1 MQKITVIGGS
11 GFIGRYIVQSLAS
24 KGYRVC
30 VMVRDVVDA
39 KHLLPLGDPGQ
50 IQIISGSITNPTDVN
65 RAVRD
70 TDGVINL
77 VGILFERGRQTFESL
92 HVQGARNVAEAC
104 AAFDVK
110 RLIQMS
116 ALGADS
122 HSPSRYAQT
131 KARGESEVL
140 KIFPDATII
149 RPSVVFGAE
158 DNFLNMFAQMAVFSP
173 FLPLVGG
180 GHTQFQPVYVVDVA
194 EFMVRCL
201 ENTITK
207 GKTFEL
213 GGPSIY
219 TMKEILAYVLKCIHR
234 KRLLIPLPF
243 WMAKIIG
250 MIGQL
255 LPTPPLTLDQVRLLQ
270 SNSIVTE
277 SARGFQTL
285 EMKPQPLEAI
295 APCYLARFRPNR

>member
-1 MQKITVIGGS
+1 MQTISVIGGS
-11 GFIGRYIVQSLAS
+11 GFIGRYVVQSLTS
-24 KGYRVC
+24 KGFRVR

-50 IQIISGSITNPTDVN
+50 IQIIPGSIINPSAVN
-65 RAVRD
+65 RVIEN
-70 TDGVINL
+70 TEGVINL
-77 VGILFERGRQTFESL
+77 VGILFERGRQTFEAL
-92 HVQGARNVAEAC
+92 HAEGTRNVAEAC
-104 AAFDVK
+104 TAFDVK

-116 ALGADS
+116 ALGADL

-131 KARGESEVL
+131 KARGETEAL
-140 KIFPDATII
+140 KAFPDATII

-201 ENTITK
+201 ENSITQ
-207 GKTFEL
+207 GKIFEL
-213 GGPSIY
+213 GGPAVL
-219 TMKEILAYVLKCIHR
+219 TMKDILTYVLKCTHR
-234 KRLLIPLPF
+234 RRLLVPLPF
-243 WMAKIIG
+243 WMAK
-250 MIGQL
+250 MIGTIGQF
-255 LPTPPLTLDQVRLLQ
+255 LPTPPLTLDQVKLLQ

-277 SARGFQTL
+277 GAKGFESL
-285 EMKPQPLEAI
+285 EMAPQPLEAI
-295 APCYLARFRPNR
+295 APWYLARFRPQK

>member
-11 GFIGRYIVQSLAS
+11 GFIGRYIVQSLTTR
-24 KGYRVC
+24 GYRVR

-39 KHLLPLGDPGQ
+39 KHLLPLGNPGQ
-50 IQIISGSITNPTDVN
+50 IQIISGSITNTTDVN

-77 VGILFERGRQTFESL
+77 VGILFERGRQTFEAL

-104 AAFDVK
+104 AALDVK
-110 RLIQMS
+110 RLIHMS
-116 ALGADS
+116 ALGADP

-201 ENTITK
+201 ENSITI

-213 GGPSIY
+213 GGPSVY
-219 TMKEILAYVLKCIHR
+219 TMKDILTFILKCIHR
-234 KRLLIPLPF
+234 KRLLVPLPF
-243 WMAKIIG
+243 WMAKVIG
-250 MIGQL
+250 MVGQL
-255 LPTPPLTLDQVRLLQ
+255 LPTPPLTLDQVKLLQ

-277 SARGFQTL
+277 GAKGFQTL

-295 APCYLARFRPNR
+295 APCYLARFRPQK

>member
-1 MQKITVIGGS
+1 MQTISVIGGS
-11 GFIGRYIVQSLAS
+11 GFIGRYVVQSLTS
-24 KGYRVC
+24 KGFRVR

-39 KHLLPLGDPGQ
+39 KHLLPLGNPGQ
-50 IQIISGSITNPTDVN
+50 IQIISGSITNPSAVN
-65 RAVRD
+65 RVIEN

-77 VGILFERGRQTFESL
+77 VGILFERGRQTFEAL

-110 RLIQMS
+110 RLIHMS
-116 ALGADS
+116 ALDADP

-131 KARGESEVL
+131 KARGEVEAL
-140 KIFPDATII
+140 KAFPDATII

-158 DNFLNMFAQMAVFSP
+158 DHFLNRFAQMAVFSP

-201 ENTITK
+201 VNTITT

-219 TMKEILAYVLKCIHR
+219 TMKDILTYVLKCIHR
-234 KRLLIPLPF
+234 KRLLVPLPF
-243 WMAKIIG
+243 WMAKLIG
-250 MIGQL
+250 MVGQF
-255 LPTPPLTLDQVRLLQ
+255 LPSPPLTLDQVRLLQ
-270 SNSIVTE
+270 SNSIVTAD
-277 SARGFQTL
+277 ARRFQTL

>member
-11 GFIGRYIVQSLAS
+11 GFIGRYIVQILAN
-24 KGYRVC
+24 KGYRVR
-30 VMVRDVVDA
+30 VMIRDVVDA
-39 KHLLPLGDPGQ
+39 KHLLPLGSPGQ
-50 IQIISGSITNPTDVN
+50 IQIISGSIINPNDVS

-70 TDGVINL
+70 ADGVINL
-77 VGILFERGRQTFESL
+77 VGILFERGNQTFEAL

-104 AAFDVK
+104 RALKVN

-116 ALGADS
+116 ALGADPYSAS
-122 HSPSRYAQT
+122 HYAQT
-131 KARGESEVL
+131 KARGEAEAL
-140 KIFPDATII
+140 KIFPEATII

-158 DNFLNMFAQMAVFSP
+158 DNFLNRFAQMAVFSP

-201 ENTITK
+201 ENSITK

-219 TMKEILAYVLKCIHR
+219 TMKDILVYVLKCIRR
-234 KRLLIPLPF
+234 KRLLVPLPF
-243 WMAKIIG
+243 WIAKIIG
-250 MIGQL
+250 MIGQF

-277 SARGFQTL
+277 GTKGFETL
-285 EMKPQPLEAI
+285 EMSPQPLEAI
-295 APCYLARFRPNR
+295 APCYLARFRPNL